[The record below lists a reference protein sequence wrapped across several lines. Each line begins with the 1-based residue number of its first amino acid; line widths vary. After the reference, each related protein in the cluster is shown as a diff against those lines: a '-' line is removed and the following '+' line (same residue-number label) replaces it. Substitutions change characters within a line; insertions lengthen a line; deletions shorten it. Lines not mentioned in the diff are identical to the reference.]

1 MNHKVNRYVDLAL
14 GVLFLLTCL
23 SGCVGGE
30 GHDGRLA
37 RQTRAQRA
45 TLLRLEPAA
54 RGTADPAHVLTGGLL
69 LAGVTTHLILHA
81 NWIRGI
87 VLRRPA
93 HLAPRARVL
102 RTINILLGGALA
114 ACACSGLAA
123 WLAPAWPWN
132 LLHHLSLAALWLLLA
147 AHLALHVRRMST

>member
-1 MNHKVNRYVDLAL
+1 MNHKVNRHVDLAL

-23 SGCVGGE
+23 SGCAGGRD
-30 GHDGRLA
+30 HDRAA
-37 RQTRAQRA
+37 RQARTQRPA
-45 TLLRLEPAA
+45 ILRPEPAA
-54 RGTADPAHVLTGGLL
+54 GAAADPAHVLTGGLL
-69 LAGVTTHLILHA
+69 LAGIATHLALHA

-114 ACACSGLAA
+114 ACAFSGPAA
-123 WLAPAWPWN
+123 WLAPAWPWS
-132 LLHHLSLAALWLLLA
+132 LLHHLSVAALVLLLA
-147 AHLALHVRRMST
+147 AHLALHARRMST